1 MDLDVSW
8 KKSCRMTLTYNNRMN
23 IYAEKKF
30 EASNGVKNRQI
41 CLDILYL
48 NMLRQPISDMIF
60 KVT

>member
-48 NMLRQPISDMIF
+48 NML
-60 KVT
+60 